1 MLEKARKNVEVFTTQ
16 IAKSLNKGKIS
27 PSHLTVLGLIF
38 AVASA
43 LAFSSLVGNIL
54 LAGILFLVSAV
65 FDLFDGPLARVSGKE
80 SDKGAFL
87 DSTLDRL
94 GESLIILAIIE
105 GGHADPLLAGSVLM
119 FSLLVSY
126 TRAKGEALN
135 MKISGLGI
143 GERAERV
150 LALSILSI
158 IGYVEIGLVIV
169 AFLAAVTFV
178 QRFVFIYRAASK
190 KV

>member
-1 MLEKARKNVEVFTTQ
+1 LLEKARNDVEVFTTRV
-16 IAKSLNKGKIS
+16 AESLNKGKIS
-27 PSHLTVLGLIF
+27 PTHLTVLGLIF

-43 LAFSSLVGNIL
+43 LAFSSLLGNVR
-54 LAGILFLVSAV
+54 LAGILFLVSGL

-87 DSTLDRL
+87 DSIMDRL
-94 GESLIILAIIE
+94 GESIIILAIIE
-105 GGHADPLLAGSVLM
+105 GEHADPLLAGFVLM

-126 TRAKGEALN
+126 ARAKGEALN

-158 IGYVEIGLVIV
+158 IGYVEIGLLVV
-169 AFLAAVTFV
+169 AFIAAITFV

-190 KV
+190 KG

>member
-1 MLEKARKNVEVFTTQ
+1 LLEKARNDVEVFTTRV
-16 IAKSLNKGKIS
+16 AESLNKGKIS
-27 PSHLTVLGLIF
+27 PTHLTVLGLIF

-43 LAFSSLVGNIL
+43 LAFSSLLGNVR
-54 LAGILFLVSAV
+54 LAGILFLVSGL

-87 DSTLDRL
+87 DSIMDRL
-94 GESLIILAIIE
+94 GESIIILAIIE
-105 GGHADPLLAGSVLM
+105 GEHADPLLAGFVLM

-126 TRAKGEALN
+126 ARAKGETLK

-158 IGYVEIGLVIV
+158 IGYVPIGLLVV
-169 AFLAAVTFV
+169 AFIAAITFV

-190 KV
+190 KG

>member
-1 MLEKARKNVEVFTTQ
+1 MLEKARNDVEVFTTRV
-16 IAKSLNKGKIS
+16 AESLNKGKIS
-27 PSHLTVLGLIF
+27 PTHLTVLGLIF

-43 LAFSSLVGNIL
+43 LAFSSLLGNVR
-54 LAGILFLVSAV
+54 LAGILFLVSGL

-87 DSTLDRL
+87 DSIMDRL
-94 GESLIILAIIE
+94 GESIIILAIIE
-105 GGHADPLLAGSVLM
+105 GEHADPLLAGFVLM

-126 TRAKGEALN
+126 ARAKGEALN

-158 IGYVEIGLVIV
+158 IGYVKIGLLVV
-169 AFLAAVTFV
+169 AFIAAITFV

-190 KV
+190 KG

>member
-1 MLEKARKNVEVFTTQ
+1 MLEKARNSVEVFTTRVAES
-16 IAKSLNKGKIS
+16 INKGKIS
-27 PSHLTVLGLIF
+27 PTHLTVLGLIF

-43 LAFSSLVGNIL
+43 LAFSSLLGNVR
-54 LAGILFLVSAV
+54 LAGILFLVSGL

-87 DSTLDRL
+87 DSIMDRL
-94 GESLIILAIIE
+94 GESFVILAVIE
-105 GGHADPLLAGSVLM
+105 GGHADPLLASSVLM

-126 TRAKGEALN
+126 ARAKGEALK

-158 IGYVEIGLVIV
+158 IGYVEIGLLVV
-169 AFLAAVTFV
+169 AFIAAITFG

-190 KV
+190 KG

>member
-1 MLEKARKNVEVFTTQ
+1 MLEKARNSVEVFTTRV
-16 IAKSLNKGKIS
+16 AESLNKGKIS
-27 PSHLTVLGLIF
+27 PTHLTVLGLIF

-43 LAFSSLVGNIL
+43 LAFSSLLGNVR
-54 LAGILFLVSAV
+54 LAGILFLVSGL

-87 DSTLDRL
+87 DSIMDRL
-94 GESLIILAIIE
+94 GESIIILAIIE
-105 GGHADPLLAGSVLM
+105 GEHADPLLAGFVLM

-126 TRAKGEALN
+126 ARAKGETLK

-158 IGYVEIGLVIV
+158 IGYVPIGLLVV
-169 AFLAAVTFV
+169 AFIAAITFV

-190 KV
+190 KG

>member
-1 MLEKARKNVEVFTTQ
+1 VLEKARKNVEVFTTR

-80 SDKGAFL
+80 SDRGAFL
-87 DSTLDRL
+87 DSTMDRL

-105 GGHADPLLAGSVLM
+105 GGHADPLLAGFVLM

-126 TRAKGEALN
+126 ARAKGEALN

-158 IGYVEIGLVIV
+158 IGYVEIGLLVV
-169 AFLAAVTFV
+169 AFIAAVTFV

>member
-1 MLEKARKNVEVFTTQ
+1 MLEKARNDVEVFTTRV
-16 IAKSLNKGKIS
+16 AESLNKGKIS
-27 PSHLTVLGLIF
+27 PTHLTVLGLIF

-43 LAFSSLVGNIL
+43 LAFSSLLGNVR
-54 LAGILFLVSAV
+54 LAGILFLVSGL

-87 DSTLDRL
+87 DSIMDRL
-94 GESLIILAIIE
+94 GESIIILAIIE
-105 GGHADPLLAGSVLM
+105 GEHADPLLAGFVLM

-126 TRAKGEALN
+126 ARAKGETLK

-158 IGYVEIGLVIV
+158 IGYVPIGLLVV
-169 AFLAAVTFV
+169 AFIAAITFV

-190 KV
+190 KG